1 MELTIYY
8 GNTGTGK
15 SYAVMERI
23 KENAQ
28 KGERSL
34 VIVPGQ
40 FTFEYEKKL
49 YKYLGISLYNSGYVD
64 VLSLDRV
71 KNKIFE
77 IVPPEK
83 KAADNTVKLAV
94 LWHAINN
101 VKENEGFAYYKKQAG
116 KQGFVGAAFYSEFFH
131 KLCFAVQDF
140 LRVSYFYL
148 ACSVSE
154 FSFCV
159 FFHIL
164 MDYFSGRAAAYF
176 ASGHENLVAEFFNIK
191 ICNA

>member
-49 YKYLGISLYNSGYVD
+49 YKYLGLSLYNSGYVD

-77 IVPPEK
+77 VVPPEK
-83 KAADNTVKLAV
+83 RGSRQYCQACCAMACYKYCQRKRGLCLLQEAGRQTGLCKHLHGYADR
-94 LWHAINN
+94 
-101 VKENEGFAYYKKQAG
+101 
-116 KQGFVGAAFYSEFFH
+116 AFTFG
-131 KLCFAVQDF
+131 
-140 LRVSYFYL
+140 
-148 ACSVSE
+148 
-154 FSFCV
+154 
-159 FFHIL
+159 
-164 MDYFSGRAAAYF
+164 SG
-176 ASGHENLVAEFFNIK
+176 
-191 ICNA
+191 